1 MKKKS
6 ILACGLALILLAG
19 CAQRDEGA
27 GEAPREEPP
36 FHGIPDGRGIL
47 NPRRFLPN
55 PAGEFSFGSPK
66 KGFPMG

>member
-27 GEAPREEPP
+27 GEAPREEPLSTASQME
-36 FHGIPDGRGIL
+36 GESSIPEDSYQIL
-47 NPRRFLPN
+47 L
-55 PAGEFSFGSPK
+55 GEIVH
-66 KGFPMG
+66 